1 MGASCD
7 GKELSQIKGVDAGV
21 SVPINT
27 EAGIDELAQSAIK
40 VAKQLITES
49 KPNKK
54 RYDKASRKRFSR
66 LFKDPKAISV
76 TVSLTDEVM
85 RITSAKDAA
94 RVLKKSAKSATL
106 TGFGLIN
113 ALGLKL
119 IAAIS
124 IVLPKPVLFAV
135 HTQVKRL
142 SKGIILPSESSKLA
156 KQIKRRA
163 KKDIRLNINVLGEA
177 VLGEREAA
185 ERFERVLE
193 MMNRPEVDYVSV
205 KLSSVVSQIITLDQ
219 DGTLK
224 RVSEKLRMIY
234 KNSIQSHTFVNLDME
249 EFRDLRLTVD
259 AFKLVLS
266 EAEFEK
272 LYAGIVLQAY
282 LPESHEVFAELVE
295 WSKRRH
301 KNTGGVIKI
310 RLVKGANLAMEKA
323 EASLHGWVAAP
334 YQSKAA
340 VDASYS
346 RLLDTAL
353 RAEHADAVRIGVAS
367 HNLFHIAFALEIA
380 KKRQVIDQLDIEM
393 LEGMANPEALA
404 IAKRN
409 LRILLYAPVTRGDDF
424 ASAVAY
430 LVRRLDEN
438 TAPENYLRSSFEIGE
453 SEEIFNAQAE
463 RFLTSATGRHD
474 LSTKSLR
481 HRNIKF
487 EVGDIFENAPNAD
500 LTKDSFVNK
509 LDKEIRSVL
518 MQSDLQIPIVIDGKQ
533 IFDRTLIDGYD
544 PSDNA
549 KIWYHYAVAKK
560 SDVDSA
566 VKIAKKAVA
575 DWDGI
580 GAAKRAEILKN
591 FAQIA
596 HDEQESSIAIM
607 ARDAGKSVAEADP
620 EVSEAIDFANYYA
633 LSAIS
638 LDLEKQSNP
647 VGVVV
652 VVPPWNFPYAIPTGG
667 ICAALAAGNTVI
679 FKSAPETVATSWHL
693 VNQLWRSGVPKDVL
707 QFVSTE
713 DNEIGQALIT
723 HLDVNVVILTGG
735 YNTALL
741 FSSWKNDLNLLAETS
756 GKNSMVLTACCDIDL
771 AVKDL
776 VQSAFGHA
784 GQKCSAASVAIVD
797 KNIYENPIFK
807 KQLLDAVQSL
817 QVGAGYKYATSVGPV
832 IKAAEH
838 SLHRALTSLDAGE
851 EWLLEPKQLDQAGL
865 LWSPGIKTNVK
876 PGSWSHL
883 NEWFGPVLA
892 IMISPDLK
900 TSIKWQNATEF
911 GLTAGIQSL
920 DQGECEYWIENV
932 EAGNLYVNRGVT
944 GAIVNRQ
951 PFGGWKRSSVGA
963 TAKAGGAN
971 YVATLRNW
979 NQMHHFLPM
988 KEAANKWLNTVGK
1001 LAIDKS
1007 GLEVESNLQ
1016 RYRNYKKGFLIRLE
1030 SGTSKDE
1037 LDFLSWLKT
1046 ELGIITSLSSD
1057 TLIPGL
1063 ANLVVESASE
1073 FAEHAKEFD
1082 RARWLSF
1089 EIAPIHQL
1097 MQNGVSCDMRPITSR
1112 GDIEMSRWFLEQ
1124 SISITQHRY
1133 GNTNAGP
1140 KPICEGLNKINP
1152 RPLQARI

>member
-1 MGASCD
+1 
-7 GKELSQIKGVDAGV
+7 V
-21 SVPINT
+21 SNPIST
-27 EAGIDELAQSAIK
+27 DIAIDEVAQSAVK
-40 VAKQLITES
+40 VAKQLIAES
-49 KPNKK
+49 EPNKK

-66 LFKDPKAISV
+66 LFKDEKAISV

-94 RVLKKSAKSATL
+94 RVLKKAAKSATL

-119 IAAIS
+119 IAVIS
-124 IVLPKPVLFAV
+124 IVMPKPVLIAV
-135 HTQVKRL
+135 HIQVKRL
-142 SKGIILPSESSKLA
+142 SKGIILPFESSKLA
-156 KQIKRRA
+156 RQIKRRA
-163 KKDIRLNINVLGEA
+163 KKGIRLNINVLGEA

-193 MMNRPEVDYVSV
+193 MMYRPEVDYVSV

-219 DGTLK
+219 DGTLT
-224 RVSEKLRMIY
+224 RVSEKLRIIY
-234 KNSIQSHTFVNLDME
+234 KNAIETDTFVNLDME

-266 EAEFEK
+266 EDEFEK

-282 LPESHEVFAELVE
+282 LPESHEVFAELVQ
-295 WSKRRH
+295 WSQERH
-301 KNTGGVIKI
+301 KNNGGVIKI

-323 EASLHGWVAAP
+323 EATLHGWVAAP
-334 YQSKAA
+334 YQSKAN

-380 KKRQVIDQLDIEM
+380 KKRKVMNQLDIEM

-409 LRILLYAPVTRGDDF
+409 LRILLYAPVTRADDF

-438 TAPENYLRSSFEIGE
+438 TAIENYLRSSFEIAGDQ
-453 SEEIFNAQAE
+453 EIFDAQAE
-463 RFLTSATGRHD
+463 RFLAGTAGRHEI
-474 LSTKSLR
+474 STKSLR
-481 HRNIKF
+481 HKKVKF
-487 EVGDIFENAPNAD
+487 EVGDSFENAPNAD

-509 LDKEIRSVL
+509 LDKEIRNVL
-518 MQSDLQIPIVIDGKQ
+518 ADSHQQIPIVIDGNE
-533 IFDRTLIDGYD
+533 IYDRTLIDGYD

-549 KIWYHYAVAKK
+549 RIWYEYAVARK

-566 VKIAKKAVA
+566 VRIAKKAVA
-575 DWDGI
+575 DWDGK
-580 GAAKRAEILKN
+580 GAIKRGEILKS
-591 FAQIA
+591 FALLA
-596 HDEQESSIAIM
+596 HEEQESTIAVM
-607 ARDAGKSVAEADP
+607 ARDAGKTVAEADP
-620 EVSEAIDFANYYA
+620 EVSEAIDFASYYA

-638 LDLEKQSNP
+638 LDLEKQSTP
-647 VGVVV
+647 IGVVV

-667 ICAALAAGNTVI
+667 ICAALSAGNTVI

-693 VNQLWRSGVPKDVL
+693 VNQLWQAGVPKDVL

-723 HLDVNVVILTGG
+723 HEDVNAVILTGG

-741 FSSWKNDLNLLAETS
+741 FSSWKNELNLLAETS

-784 GQKCSAASVAIVD
+784 GQKCSAASLAIVD
-797 KNIYENPIFK
+797 KNIYENPNFK

-817 QVGAGYKYATSVGPV
+817 EVGAGYKYATSVGPI
-832 IKAAEH
+832 IKPAED
-838 SLHRALTSLDAGE
+838 SLRRALTTLDIGE

-865 LWSPGIKTNVK
+865 LWSPGIKSNVQ

-900 TSIKWQNATEF
+900 TSIDWQNATEF

-920 DQGECEYWIENV
+920 DQGECEYWIDNV

-951 PFGGWKRSSVGA
+951 PFGGWKKSSVGA
-963 TAKAGGAN
+963 TAKAGGSN

-979 NQMHHFLPM
+979 HQMKHFLPM
-988 KEAANKWLNTVGK
+988 KEAANKWLNSVGK
-1001 LAIDKS
+1001 LALDKS
-1007 GLEVESNLQ
+1007 GLEVEKNYQ
-1016 RYRNYKKGFLIRLE
+1016 RYRQHHRGFLIRIE

-1037 LDFLSWLKT
+1037 LDFLSWLKND
-1046 ELGIITSLSSD
+1046 LGIITRLSSD
-1057 TLIPGL
+1057 TLIPRL
-1063 ANLVVESASE
+1063 PNLIVESAAE

-1082 RARWLSF
+1082 RARWLSS
-1089 EIAPIHQL
+1089 EVAPIHQL
-1097 MQNGVSCDMRPITSR
+1097 MANGVSCDMRPITSR

-1124 SISITQHRY
+1124 SVSITQHRY

-1140 KPICEGLNKINP
+1140 KPVCKGLN
-1152 RPLQARI
+1152 